1 MAKELIDPKDDIRAY
16 GADYVHFCLRLKKLS
31 GIDLSSYKSR
41 QMHRRL
47 QNYRNRLGFSD
58 FYTFSVALQ
67 KDEQKLKGLLDFITI
82 NVSEF
87 FRNPEQ
93 WRILRESVLPTLVV
107 YRSGQPVRVWS
118 AGSSAGQEAY
128 SLAISV
134 LEAGGVPKVL
144 GTDIDEAS
152 LKKAR
157 AGIYSSEEIKGVSKV
172 YLTRYFEPHGDG
184 YRVREILRRAV
195 AFERGN
201 LLTDEY
207 PNDLDLAVC
216 RNVLI
221 YFTDQ
226 GKQRVLRGL
235 ADSLRR
241 GGVLFTGATEPVFNP
256 ASYGLSQMH
265 PFFYQRS

>member
-1 MAKELIDPKDDIRAY
+1 MAKELVDPSDDIRAY
-16 GADYVHFCLRLKKLS
+16 GADYVHFCMRLRKLT

-47 QNYRNRLGFSD
+47 QNYRNRHGYPD
-58 FYTFSVALQ
+58 FYTFSVAVQ
-67 KDEQKLKGLLDFITI
+67 KDEQKLKALLDFITI

-93 WRILRESVLPTLVV
+93 WKILRESILPPIVA
-107 YRSGQPVRVWS
+107 YRNGQPVRIWS

-128 SLAISV
+128 SLAISA
-134 LEAGGVPKVL
+134 LEAGGLPKVL

-152 LKKAR
+152 IEKAR
-157 AGIYSSEEIKGVSKV
+157 AGVYSSEEVKGLSTFH
-172 YLTRYFEPHGDG
+172 LSRYFKPHPEG

-195 AFERGN
+195 SFERGN

-207 PNDLDLAVC
+207 PRDLNLAVC

-235 ADSLRR
+235 AASLRR
-241 GGVLFTGATEPVFNP
+241 GGILFTGATEPVFNP
-256 ASYGLSQMH
+256 ASYGLNQIH